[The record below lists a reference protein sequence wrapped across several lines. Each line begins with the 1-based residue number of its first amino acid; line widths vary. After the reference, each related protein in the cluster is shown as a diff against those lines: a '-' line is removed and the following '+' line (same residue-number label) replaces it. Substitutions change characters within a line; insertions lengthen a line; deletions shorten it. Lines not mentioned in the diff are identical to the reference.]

1 MTLRTR
7 LTLWYT
13 GVLAVTLL
21 AFGTVLYM
29 FISYTTMRNVEEN
42 LKQTAREILA
52 EIRVIPFFSMG
63 IIDLP
68 ELSDFKSLGV
78 YLQTNRVDGAID
90 RSDNLP
96 EPFRLPFDPA
106 AGFERAKQEEDW
118 YETYTFNKEAVML
131 IYHARMVYQNRLI
144 GVLQVGTFVTDQLAF
159 LAQLRLILLSL
170 SVFALLLAATLGYY
184 LARKALRPIDM
195 VRSAADQI
203 EKGED
208 LAKRIAYSGPKDE
221 LGRLAATLNN
231 MLARL
236 EAAYKELEEAYRKQR
251 RFVSDASHELRTPLT
266 TIRGNIELLEKMW
279 REQRDHPL
287 DLSLEAMKDI
297 ASEAQRMSRLVS
309 DLLALARADAGHRIE
324 KSPVEMREV
333 LDDVIRKAEFLPRK
347 AAFLTGDLSPADGAV
362 VLGNRD
368 YMQQV
373 LFILIENAFKYT
385 DEGVV
390 EVEALRLADQVGVR
404 IRDTGIGMDPAEVP
418 QIFERFYRADTSRGV
433 TSGTGLGLSIAKWII
448 DEHGGSIEVMSQKNR
463 GSMFILWFPIYRP
476 ETESGDP
483 CADADVL

>member
-21 AFGTVLYM
+21 AFGVALYT
-29 FISYTTMRNVEEN
+29 FISYTTMRTVEQN
-42 LKQTAREILA
+42 LEQTAKEIVS
-52 EIRVIPFFSMG
+52 EIRVIPFFSIG

-68 ELSDFKSLGV
+68 ELGDFKSLGM
-78 YLQTNRVDGAID
+78 YLQMNRVDGAID

-96 EPFRLPFDPA
+96 EPFRLPFDPVR
-106 AGFERAKQEEDW
+106 GFERAKTEESW
-118 YETYTFNKEAVML
+118 YEQHTFNKEAVML
-131 IYHARMVYQNRLI
+131 IYHTRMVYNNRLI
-144 GVLQVGTFVTDQLAF
+144 GVLQVSTFVTDQLSF
-159 LAQLRLILLSL
+159 LNNLRLILLSL
-170 SVFALLLAATLGYY
+170 SVFTLLVAATLGNY

-203 EKGED
+203 ERGED
-208 LAKRIAYSGPKDE
+208 LAKRLAYDGPNDE
-221 LGRLAATLNN
+221 LGRLTATLNN

-236 EAAYKELEEAYRKQR
+236 EAAYGELEEAYRKQR

-279 REQRDHPL
+279 REQKEGSDPG
-287 DLSLEAMKDI
+287 LSLEAMKDI

-309 DLLALARADAGHRIE
+309 DLLALARADAGHRPE
-324 KSPVEMREV
+324 KEPVEMREV
-333 LDDVIRKAEFLPRK
+333 LDEVVRKAEFLPRE
-347 AAFLTGDLSPADGAV
+347 AEFRVGDLSAADGAI

-368 YMQQV
+368 YLQQV

-385 DEGVV
+385 NEGFVSV
-390 EVEALRLADQVGVR
+390 DALQMEDQIGIR
-404 IRDTGIGMDPAEVP
+404 IRDTGIGMNPGEVP

-448 DEHGGSIEVMSQKNR
+448 DEHGGSIEVVTEKNR
-463 GSMFILWFPIYRP
+463 GSMFVIWFPLFHP
-476 ETESGDP
+476 EQS
-483 CADADVL
+483 AD